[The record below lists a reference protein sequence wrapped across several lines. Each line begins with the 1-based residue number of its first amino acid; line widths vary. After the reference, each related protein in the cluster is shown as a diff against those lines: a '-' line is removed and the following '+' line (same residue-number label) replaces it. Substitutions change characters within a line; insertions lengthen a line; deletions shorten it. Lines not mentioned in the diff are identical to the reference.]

1 MTTTTPPDHIL
12 IVDDDAGIRE
22 LAAEYLQRQGLQ
34 VSVAADGRQMR
45 EVLATQRIDLLVLDL
60 MLPGTDGIALCR
72 ELRSPGTPPLPI
84 IMLTARSDEADR
96 ILGLELGADDYLT
109 KPFAARELLARI
121 HAVLRRTRML
131 PPNLAVAEP
140 ARHLAFGDWRL
151 DTTARHLLDATGAV
165 VALSGAEY
173 RLLRVLLD
181 HPQRILTRDQLLQLT
196 QGRDA
201 DVFDRS
207 IDLLVSRV
215 RQRLGDRAQRGLCVL
230 RRRIARTGNRTRA
243 GRSRR
248 MTLRW
253 WPRSLFG
260 RILLVLALGLALAH
274 ALTFVLAITERSM
287 TMRRAMVS
295 YLASDVASSMAMLDR
310 LPAAE
315 RAQWVDRL
323 ARRNYRFA
331 LTAPLDAPEDP
342 SDLARLIAGAVGATL
357 PPGQTVRVI
366 DPHVPGTEL
375 RLQLQLADGTPLA
388 VDMDEP
394 RLQVSPWVLGALA
407 LQLALLVGLC
417 AWAVRAA
424 TRPLRT
430 LADAA
435 DALGADRAAVPLA
448 EDGPREVQRAA
459 QAFNRMQ
466 QRIQA
471 HLEERMRILAAVSH
485 DLQTPITR
493 LRLRADLLDDTAL
506 QGKLHADLAE
516 MQSLVEEGIAYAR
529 SSQAVREPPQRVD
542 LRALVESIARD
553 YADAGL
559 PVQVLQAVD
568 VTCDTRPQALRRLL
582 CNLVDNALKF
592 AGAAEL
598 TLEAPRPGQ
607 WLVRVLDYG
616 PGIPPADLAAVLQPY
631 VRLEDSRNRGT
642 GGTGLGLA
650 IASELAKALGGRL
663 VLGPRMDGAQGL
675 EARVELPEV
684 LPA

>member
-1 MTTTTPPDHIL
+1 
-12 IVDDDAGIRE
+12 
-22 LAAEYLQRQGLQ
+22 
-34 VSVAADGRQMR
+34 
-45 EVLATQRIDLLVLDL
+45 
-60 MLPGTDGIALCR
+60 
-72 ELRSPGTPPLPI
+72 
-84 IMLTARSDEADR
+84 
-96 ILGLELGADDYLT
+96 
-109 KPFAARELLARI
+109 
-121 HAVLRRTRML
+121 
-131 PPNLAVAEP
+131 
-140 ARHLAFGDWRL
+140 
-151 DTTARHLLDATGAV
+151 
-165 VALSGAEY
+165 
-173 RLLRVLLD
+173 
-181 HPQRILTRDQLLQLT
+181 
-196 QGRDA
+196 
-201 DVFDRS
+201 
-207 IDLLVSRV
+207 
-215 RQRLGDRAQRGLCVL
+215 
-230 RRRIARTGNRTRA
+230 
-243 GRSRR
+243 
-248 MTLRW
+248 MTLRG

-274 ALTFVLAITERSM
+274 ALTFVLAFTERSM

-295 YLASDVASSMAMLDR
+295 YFASDVASSVAMLER
-310 LPAAE
+310 LPATE

-331 LTAPLDAPEDP
+331 LAEPLDAPADT
-342 SDLARLIAGAVGATL
+342 SQLARLVASAVAATL
-357 PPGQTVRVI
+357 PADRAVQVI

-375 RLQLQLADGTPLA
+375 RLQLRLADGTPLA

-394 RLQVSPWVLGALA
+394 RLQISPWVLGALA

-424 TRPLRT
+424 TRPLST

-435 DALGADRAAVPLA
+435 DGLGADRPAVPLA

-459 QAFNRMQ
+459 VAFNHMQ
-466 QRIQA
+466 QRIQT
-471 HLEERMRILAAVSH
+471 HLQERMQILAAVSH

-493 LRLRADLLDDTAL
+493 LRLRADLLDDPVL

-598 TLEAPRPGQ
+598 TLEAERPGQ
-607 WLVRVLDYG
+607 CLVRVTDHG
-616 PGIPPADLAAVLQPY
+616 SGIPQADLAAVLQPY

-650 IASELAKALGGRL
+650 IANELAQALGGRL
-663 VLGPRMDGAQGL
+663 VLGPRADGTQGL
-675 EARVELPEV
+675 EARVELPGTP
-684 LPA
+684 LLQ

>member
-1 MTTTTPPDHIL
+1 
-12 IVDDDAGIRE
+12 
-22 LAAEYLQRQGLQ
+22 
-34 VSVAADGRQMR
+34 
-45 EVLATQRIDLLVLDL
+45 
-60 MLPGTDGIALCR
+60 
-72 ELRSPGTPPLPI
+72 
-84 IMLTARSDEADR
+84 
-96 ILGLELGADDYLT
+96 
-109 KPFAARELLARI
+109 
-121 HAVLRRTRML
+121 
-131 PPNLAVAEP
+131 
-140 ARHLAFGDWRL
+140 
-151 DTTARHLLDATGAV
+151 
-165 VALSGAEY
+165 
-173 RLLRVLLD
+173 
-181 HPQRILTRDQLLQLT
+181 
-196 QGRDA
+196 
-201 DVFDRS
+201 
-207 IDLLVSRV
+207 
-215 RQRLGDRAQRGLCVL
+215 
-230 RRRIARTGNRTRA
+230 
-243 GRSRR
+243 

-260 RILLVLALGLALAH
+260 RILLVMALGLALAH
-274 ALTFVLAITERSM
+274 ALTFVLAFTERSM

-295 YLASDVASSMAMLDR
+295 YFASDVASSVAMLER
-310 LPAAE
+310 LPATE

-323 ARRNYRFA
+323 ARRNYHFA
-331 LTAPLDAPEDP
+331 LIEPLDAPADP
-342 SDLARLIAGAVGATL
+342 SQLARLVASAVATTL
-357 PPGQTVRVI
+357 PADRAVQVI
-366 DPHVPGTEL
+366 DPHVPGIEL
-375 RLQLQLADGTPLA
+375 RLQLRLADGTPLA

-394 RLQVSPWVLGALA
+394 RLQISPWVLGALA

-430 LADAA
+430 LAYAA
-435 DALGADRAAVPLA
+435 DALGADRPAVPLA

-459 QAFNRMQ
+459 VAFNHMQ
-466 QRIQA
+466 QRIQT
-471 HLEERMRILAAVSH
+471 HLQERMQILAAVSH

-493 LRLRADLLDDTAL
+493 LRLRADLLDDTTL
-506 QGKLHADLAE
+506 RDKLHADLAE

-592 AGAAEL
+592 AGSAEL
-598 TLEAPRPGQ
+598 TLETPRPDQ
-607 WLVRVLDYG
+607 WLVRVLDHG
-616 PGIPPADLAAVLQPY
+616 PGIPPADLSAVLQPY

-663 VLGPRMDGAQGL
+663 VLGPRADGAQGL
-675 EARVELPEV
+675 EARVELPEA

>member
-1 MTTTTPPDHIL
+1 
-12 IVDDDAGIRE
+12 
-22 LAAEYLQRQGLQ
+22 
-34 VSVAADGRQMR
+34 
-45 EVLATQRIDLLVLDL
+45 
-60 MLPGTDGIALCR
+60 
-72 ELRSPGTPPLPI
+72 
-84 IMLTARSDEADR
+84 
-96 ILGLELGADDYLT
+96 
-109 KPFAARELLARI
+109 
-121 HAVLRRTRML
+121 
-131 PPNLAVAEP
+131 
-140 ARHLAFGDWRL
+140 
-151 DTTARHLLDATGAV
+151 
-165 VALSGAEY
+165 
-173 RLLRVLLD
+173 
-181 HPQRILTRDQLLQLT
+181 
-196 QGRDA
+196 
-201 DVFDRS
+201 
-207 IDLLVSRV
+207 
-215 RQRLGDRAQRGLCVL
+215 
-230 RRRIARTGNRTRA
+230 
-243 GRSRR
+243 

-260 RILLVLALGLALAH
+260 RILLVMALGLALAH
-274 ALTFVLAITERSM
+274 ALTFVLAFTERSM

-295 YLASDVASSMAMLDR
+295 YFASDVASSVAMLER
-310 LPAAE
+310 LPATE

-331 LTAPLDAPEDP
+331 LIEPLDAPADT
-342 SDLARLIAGAVGATL
+342 SQLARLVASAVAATL
-357 PPGQTVRVI
+357 PADRAVQVI

-375 RLQLQLADGTPLA
+375 RLQLRLADGTPLA

-394 RLQVSPWVLGALA
+394 RLQISPWVLGALA

-417 AWAVRAA
+417 AWGVRAA
-424 TRPLRT
+424 TRPLST

-435 DALGADRAAVPLA
+435 DALGADRPTVPLA
-448 EDGPREVQRAA
+448 EDGPREVVRAA
-459 QAFNRMQ
+459 VAFNHMQ

-471 HLEERMRILAAVSH
+471 HLQERMQILAAVSH
-485 DLQTPITR
+485 DLQTPVTR
-493 LRLRADLLDDTAL
+493 LRLRADLLDDTTL
-506 QGKLHADLAE
+506 RDKLHADLAE

-598 TLEAPRPGQ
+598 TLEADRPGQ
-607 WLVRVLDYG
+607 WLVRVLDRG
-616 PGIPPADLAAVLQPY
+616 PGIPPADLSAVLQPY

-663 VLGPRMDGAQGL
+663 VLGPRADGAQGL
-675 EARVELPEV
+675 EARVELPEA